1 MITVDTLTNSDGQHL
16 IYVFPDEMKFF
27 EDFLKNKGIIW
38 KQEHKEASVISLSKS
53 LTGYIKTPRRII
65 YIEPK
70 YKEINLSHI
79 LRLYNYVYSYN
90 DAQDDELL
98 DINDSTQSQQIVKSF
113 LRKLRENISIGI
125 LKDYYPTNQHMKFLK
140 GKVDYVTTY
149 MNSVKL
155 KRNPVKTNVYTLSPN
170 VDINRLIVGALQ
182 LISNSGQNWFEAV
195 ELLDYFRYVEP
206 VTENASDFLRSIH
219 FNSKNIRYKRVA
231 SEAAMIIDS
240 LYYDEFRGN
249 SGGESFLINFD
260 ILFEKFVQKILTEL
274 PEEREFSIWKET
286 KIFGV
291 EYLKGIPLSKNEYK
305 PDILYK
311 FNPEDEER
319 DYQPSAVAVID
330 VKNKAHGI
338 FKNTDIYQILVYNQ
352 LLYAKK
358 SVLIYPSF
366 FYKEPT
372 VFTIDN
378 DRIPVPEV
386 NSVFIDIAAPD
397 AESFKTSMQN
407 LIEDLYQVLED

>member
-1 MITVDTLTNSDGQHL
+1 MNSDGQHL

-27 EDFLKNKGIIW
+27 EDFLEKKGIVW
-38 KQEHKEASVISLSKS
+38 KSEHKEASVISLSKS
-53 LTGYIKTPRRII
+53 LTGYIKTPRRTIN
-65 YIEPK
+65 IEPK

-90 DAQDDELL
+90 DSQDDELL
-98 DINDSTQSQQIVKSF
+98 DVNESTQSQQIVNSF
-113 LRKLRENISIGI
+113 IRKLRENISIGI
-125 LKDYYPTNQHMKFLK
+125 LQDYYPTKQHMKFLK
-140 GKVDYVTTY
+140 GNVDYVSTFI
-149 MNSVKL
+149 NSVEL

-170 VDINRLIVGALQ
+170 VDINRLITGALQ
-182 LISNSGQNWFEAV
+182 LISKSGQNRFEAV
-195 ELLDYFRYVEP
+195 ELLDYFRTVEP
-206 VTENASDFLRSIH
+206 VKENASDFLSRIH
-219 FNSKNIRYKRVA
+219 FNSKNIRYKKVA

-240 LYYDEFRGN
+240 LYYDDFGGN
-249 SGGESFLINFD
+249 VGGESFLINFD
-260 ILFEKFVQKILTEL
+260 ILFEKFVQKVLTEL
-274 PEEREFSIWKET
+274 PEEREFYIWKEK

-291 EYLKGIPLSKNEYK
+291 EYLNGFPLSKNEYK

-311 FNPEDEER
+311 FKPEDEER

-330 VKNKAHGI
+330 VKNKAHGV
-338 FKNTDIYQILVYNQ
+338 FKNADIYQILVYNQ

-378 DRIPVPEV
+378 ERIPVPEV
-386 NSVFIDIAAPD
+386 NSVFIDIAAPN
-397 AESFKTSMQN
+397 AESFKSSIQN
-407 LIEDLYQVLED
+407 LIEDLYEILEN